1 MYSKEETFNTIT
13 HILGIIFTLSIAW
26 YSIYLG
32 YSPNATWKDAF
43 GVTFFV
49 SGMLLMFLSS
59 SLYHWV
65 KPGKAKRCLRIF
77 DHISIYIMIAAS
89 YTPICVSVVGGT
101 LGWIVF
107 GLLWSATIIGM
118 FFKIFALG
126 KNPKVSLILYL
137 VMGWSIV
144 LIAEPVFTRLN
155 LWAIIWII
163 LEGVFYTSGTYFFAK
178 DSKPYY
184 HGIWHIFV
192 LAGAISHQV
201 AIISILRNNLEIVI

>member
-1 MYSKEETFNTIT
+1 MYSKEEIFNTVT
-13 HILGIIFTLSIAW
+13 HLVGVVFTLSIAW

-32 YSPNATWKDAF
+32 YSKTATWQDAF

-65 KPGKAKRCLRIF
+65 KPGRAKRRLRIF
-77 DHISIYIMIAAS
+77 DHISIYVMIAAS
-89 YTPICVSVVGGT
+89 YTPICVSVVGGA
-101 LGWIVF
+101 LGWSVF
-107 GLLWSATIIGM
+107 GLLWGATIVGM

-137 VMGWSIV
+137 VMGWSII

-155 LWAIIWII
+155 LMAIIWIV
-163 LEGVFYTSGTYFFAK
+163 LEGLFYTGGTYFFAK

-192 LAGAISHQV
+192 LAGAVSHQM
-201 AIISILRNNLEIVI
+201 AIISILRNSLLIG